1 MAPGDSLTNPDRFFG
16 CLSISAPQ
24 GRSGKTIITI
34 ALCDIFKRRGLSVQP
49 FKKGPDYIDP
59 SWLTI
64 AARRSCRNLDPF
76 LIPEDR
82 LIQAF
87 EQACED
93 TDLALVEGA
102 MGLYDGLDDRKTT
115 AEIAHLLNLPILL
128 VVNTSRMTGSIAAMV
143 KGYQL
148 FRTDITIA
156 GVILNH
162 VSGLGHEE
170 KLRNAVEQHCGI
182 PVVGSIPRDADF
194 LIAERHLGLIP
205 APESEES
212 KLVVERIGHRLEPC
226 FDIDKILSIAYGTV
240 KACST
245 SSLPLRFCGKSVHGS
260 TSSPRTDY
268 GTLKINYLA
277 VRPEPFD
284 SPFALSLSK
293 GERFAQDRHV
303 EGGTVNCDTVSL
315 GERDGVRGSQTSIAK
330 IGVLCDRVFN
340 FYYPENFEALKE
352 AGAQLLFIDSL
363 TDRLPELDGLYI
375 GGGFPEFFLKEL
387 ERNDGL
393 RKDIAGAVE
402 RGLPVYAECAGLM
415 YLCRSIR
422 WQGRSYEM
430 AGVISAEVELSP
442 KPEGHGY
449 VIAKVV
455 GENGLFPVGFT
466 VRGHEFHH
474 STLFHLN
481 GFRFAYQIVRGRGI
495 TGREDGILY
504 KNLFASYLHLHA
516 LGTPEW
522 AKGFVALACKERN
535 RVGY

>member
-64 AARRSCRNLDPF
+64 ATGRSCRNLDPF
-76 LIPEDR
+76 LIPEDK

-102 MGLYDGLDDRKTT
+102 MGLYDGLDDHKTT

-148 FRTDITIA
+148 FRTDIKIA
-156 GVILNH
+156 GVILNY

-182 PVVGSIPRDADF
+182 PVVGGVPRDADL

-212 KLVVERIGHRLEPC
+212 KLLVERIGHQLEPC
-226 FDIDKILSIAYGTV
+226 FDIDRILSIARTV
-240 KACST
+240 KAPPPFP
-245 SSLPLRFCGKSVHGS
+245 LP
-260 TSSPRTDY
+260 
-268 GTLKINYLA
+268 
-277 VRPEPFD
+277 
-284 SPFALSLSK
+284 
-293 GERFAQDRHV
+293 
-303 EGGTVNCDTVSL
+303 L
-315 GERDGVRGSQTSIAK
+315 GERDGGRGSQASIAK
-330 IGVLCDRVFN
+330 IGVLRDRVFN
-340 FYYPENFEALKE
+340 FYYPENFEALKK

-393 RKDIAGAVE
+393 RKDIAGTVE

-430 AGVISAEVELSP
+430 AGIISADVELSP

-455 GENGLFPVGFT
+455 EENGLFPVGFT

-481 GFRFAYQIVRGRGI
+481 GSRFAYQMVRGHGI

-522 AKGFVALACKERN
+522 AKGFVDLACKERDCI
-535 RVGY
+535 GY